1 MKIDEMS
8 TLVPVLLVLALRVL
22 VLVLLAPALAL
33 LVLVLALVLRW
44 LETLDLS
51 HTLSTFIGIDW
62 KQLKKFENCFQ

>member
-44 LETLDLS
+44 LETSDLS
-51 HTLSTFIGIDW
+51 HALSKLLDIDW
-62 KQLKKFENCFQ
+62 KERKEFEN

>member
-33 LVLVLALVLRW
+33 LELVYTRTSAKVVGNLGSEPYPVK
-44 LETLDLS
+44 
-51 HTLSTFIGIDW
+51 ID
-62 KQLKKFENCFQ
+62 